1 MSRPNSLTNRLLGPL
16 QALIRRAIAE
26 HEERH
31 PHGEPEDALTTMLVH
46 GDRSRLHI
54 APTATVN
61 NALFNLSAGH
71 ITVREHAFFG
81 HNVSVLTG
89 THDVTKFGAERK
101 EAHPIEGRDVVIGE
115 GVWVASN
122 ATIIGPCTIREHAV
136 VGACSLVQGDVEPYT
151 VVAGVPAKE
160 VRRIDHDGDGQEGE
174 RQEGEGQDEETDG
187 G

>member
-16 QALIRRAIAE
+16 QDLIRRAITE

-71 ITVREHAFFG
+71 VTVREHAFFG

-122 ATIIGPCTIREHAV
+122 ATIIGPCTIGEHAV

-160 VRRIDHDGDGQEGE
+160 VRRIDHDGEAQEGE